1 MSELQ
6 FCLPDVGE
14 GLTEGEVL
22 HWLVRVGDQVAVNQP
37 LVEVETAKAAVEL
50 PSPYGGTISALHA
63 SEGDVLAVGAPLVT
77 IASESPT
84 KSPAASPE
92 SAPETNESV
101 NGAEAEP
108 L

>member
-22 HWLVRVGDQVAVNQP
+22 RWLIKVGDTVDVNQP

-63 SEGDVLAVGAPLVT
+63 AEGDVLAVGAPLVT
-77 IASESPT
+77 IASQET
-84 KSPAASPE
+84 AATAGPAETANGSDAA
-92 SAPETNESV
+92 APE
-101 NGAEAEP
+101 
-108 L
+108 